1 MSTKWPVN
9 KRTFKCH
16 ITYNGNNNIASVKW
30 PTDNLLF
37 FFNLQEFSDFHCTN
51 DVELSNEKVK

>member
-1 MSTKWPVN
+1 MSTKWPVK

-30 PTDNLLF
+30 LTDNLLF
-37 FFNLQEFSDFHCTN
+37 FLIYKNSLTFIVLMM
-51 DVELSNEKVK
+51 